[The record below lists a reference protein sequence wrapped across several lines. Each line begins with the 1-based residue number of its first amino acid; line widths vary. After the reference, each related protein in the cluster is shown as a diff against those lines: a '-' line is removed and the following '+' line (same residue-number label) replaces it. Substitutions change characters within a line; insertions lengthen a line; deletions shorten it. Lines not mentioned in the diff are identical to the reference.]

1 MGQQGAMGRREL
13 VGNSS
18 VHIELLLKLE
28 RIAKTDAE
36 VLISGPSG
44 VGKELYARRLHDLSR
59 RSERAFVP
67 VNCGALNADLLE
79 NELFG
84 HVAGAFTGARPV
96 SEGLVAE
103 AEGGTLFLDEVD
115 SLLPAG
121 QVKLLRF
128 LQDKEYRR
136 LGETRLRRANVR
148 FVAATNADLAGLV
161 KDGRFRSDLFFRL
174 RVVPLEVPALCE
186 RREDIVPL
194 FNYYAERYGVEYGAP
209 PLEVSPEAQRLL
221 EEYPWPGNV
230 RELENCVRY
239 LVCMRLAA
247 VVRPTDLPLLTDS
260 PAPVSTAA
268 TGGNLKFQQAK
279 SELVSRFERGF
290 IEDALQRSNGNI
302 ARAAQD
308 TGKAR
313 RAFFELMRKH
323 GIDAARFRPA
333 EEPTDG
339 APTNTNPQGLQS

>member
-1 MGQQGAMGRREL
+1 MGKREL

-18 VHIELLLKLE
+18 AHAELLSKLE
-28 RIAKTDAE
+28 RVAKTDAE

-44 VGKELYARRLHDLSR
+44 VGKELYARRLHGLSR

-79 NELFG
+79 NEMFG

-96 SEGLVAE
+96 SEGLVAG

-128 LQDKEYRR
+128 LQHKEYRR

-148 FVAATNADLAGLV
+148 FVAATNSDLALLV
-161 KDGRFRSDLFFRL
+161 KDGRFRADLFFRL
-174 RVVPLEVPALCE
+174 RVVPLQVPSLCE

-194 FNYYAERYGVEYGAP
+194 FNYYAERYGAEYGAP
-209 PLEVSPEAQRLL
+209 TLEVSPEAQRLL
-221 EEYPWPGNV
+221 EEYRWPGNV

-239 LVCMRLAA
+239 LVCMRAA
-247 VVRPTDLPLLTDS
+247 TAVRPADLPLLTDS
-260 PAPVSTAA
+260 WAPVSM
-268 TGGNLKFQQAK
+268 GSKLKFQEAK
-279 SELVSRFERGF
+279 CELVSRFERGF
-290 IEDALQRSNGNI
+290 IEDALQRSKGNI

-313 RAFFELMRKH
+313 RWRGRLRLIYDQEQPLNIGVVPFVK
-323 GIDAARFRPA
+323 
-333 EEPTDG
+333 
-339 APTNTNPQGLQS
+339 